1 MTVIPA
7 GQPLLGYAV
16 RDTVTGAVAPA
27 TFCDTE
33 DEAHRLRARAL
44 VSEPT
49 RSLEVVS
56 AQLHIAVE
64 PRP

>member
-1 MTVIPA
+1 MSDGA
-7 GQPLLGYAV
+7 PLRGYAV

-44 VSEPT
+44 VADPA
-49 RSLEVVS
+49 RSLEVVP
-56 AQLHIAVE
+56 AQLHIAVRE
-64 PRP
+64 RL